1 MPAEKP
7 VMYLRLLF
15 WTIAGSYTA
24 SMFARGTSG
33 AQIGTLLTAAL
44 FGAILGFGLGGMFA
58 NRATRKR
65 S

>member
-1 MPAEKP
+1 MPGENSF
-7 VMYLRLLF
+7 MYLRLVF
-15 WTIAGSYTA
+15 WIVSGAYTA
-24 SMFARGTSG
+24 SMFARGNGG
-33 AQIGTLLTAAL
+33 APTGIMLTAAL